1 MTKMEIEGM
10 KNGCFNMAKD
20 EGIRACREYRAHLES
35 FGYKTWL
42 EHLFGDLFSVK
53 SSKKFEKI

>member
-20 EGIRACREYRAHLES
+20 EGIRACREYRESLEAL
-35 FGYKTWL
+35 GYKTWL
-42 EHLFGDLFSVK
+42 EHFTGDLFGVK
-53 SSKKFEKI
+53 SSK